1 MEKYLKKGLLA
12 CLLVFGMLVS
22 MCAKDTLYAATRRV
36 DHLEVYYREDAD
48 RPQVGKEIRNE
59 YFDVKVVYD
68 DDEWE
73 WLGSREFELT
83 IIGSDSNII
92 EHDDDV
98 VRITYGSK
106 WVRFELEDIMDNDQE
121 EIPDESV
128 LLSIS
133 ATYDGDPVAVGG
145 MASRRDFTVKAT
157 YRVYY
162 GNEGEQHGSTGR
174 KTVTLEA
181 GWILQPHTITSG
193 NNDLTITYS
202 EKGVRK
208 SCTVRVPS
216 SGTKGN
222 WVRDGELWRFQY
234 DDSTYLTGDWIRS
247 GGKWYY
253 MDEYGYM
260 LTRVKTIIDG
270 DTYYFDDS
278 GVMQTGWVYIGRNW
292 YFFDS
297 NGKMMTGW
305 VYTGGYWYYMDK
317 EGVMLTDWLSVDG
330 KWYFLDSDGKMQTGW
345 LKRSYTWF
353 FLNPDGVMQTG
364 WVYTGGKWYF
374 MDHGGAMLTNT
385 WVGNS
390 YVDGSGAWV
399 SSR

>member
-1 MEKYLKKGLLA
+1 MEKYLKKGILA

-22 MCAKDTLYAATRRV
+22 MCAKDTLYAATKRIEN
-36 DHLEVYYREDAD
+36 LEAELYEGVEIELGD
-48 RPQVGKEIRNE
+48 EIRKE
-59 YFDVKVVYD
+59 DFRVKVNYD
-68 DDEWE
+68 DGSYDI
-73 WLGSREFELT
+73 LGTREFDMILVRSKSTTMEYEE
-83 IIGSDSNII
+83 D
-92 EHDDDV
+92 EA
-98 VRITYGSK
+98 RITYGSK
-106 WVRFELEDIMDNDQE
+106 WVKVPLSVDQDEEELPE
-121 EIPDESV
+121 ERT

-157 YRVYY
+157 YRVYR
-162 GNEGEQHGSTGR
+162 GNGSSGSTGR
-174 KTVTLEA
+174 ITVTLDE
-181 GWILQPHTITSG
+181 GWILMAHTITSG

-202 EKGVRK
+202 ENGVRK

-270 DTYYFDDS
+270 DTYYFDDN

-292 YFFDS
+292 YFFD
-297 NGKMMTGW
+297 NDGKMLTGW
-305 VYTGGYWYYMDK
+305 VYTGGNWYYMDK
-317 EGVMLTDWLSVDG
+317 EGVMLTDWLSLDG
-330 KWYFLDSDGKMQTGW
+330 QWYFLDSDGKMLTGW
-345 LKRSYTWF
+345 VKRSYTWF
-353 FLNPDGVMQTG
+353 FLNTDGVMQTG